1 MPPSKLYIKTK
12 ALERLLK
19 EEDYYKKELQDQQD
33 LVNTLKENNSADPY
47 ELKKHIEVLQDTER
61 LFPSLYQKIDE
72 FKVDLENYLKEFS
85 KDFNVSAVQNEKSES
100 SSASNGEAST
110 TNGHGSLSPIDKVEI
125 ETLQPLIDELL
136 QKATL
141 AVQHFNS
148 LGH

>member
-19 EEDYYKKELQDQQD
+19 EEDYYKKELQDQQK
-33 LVNTLKENNSADPY
+33 LVNTLKDDKSVDPY

-85 KDFNVSAVQNEKSES
+85 KDSGVSSVQNESSES
-100 SSASNGEAST
+100 APNTNTEAPT
-110 TNGHGSLSPIDKVEI
+110 ANGHGSLSPIDKVEI

-141 AVQHFNS
+141 AVKNFNS
-148 LGH
+148 LH